1 MFVFRQLKNAH
12 TVLILVLVLSFV
24 LAGCQTNQKPNA
36 GSSGPSGTSS
46 AGDATQAAQGAEKVL
61 TISWPKDI
69 GPLNPHQYA
78 PNEFFAQGMYYEPL
92 IDYGDGGQLV
102 PKLAES
108 WDISEDGKTY
118 TFHLRQNVKF
128 SDGSAFDANV
138 VQKNFDTILANRDMH
153 SWLGVIGQIDKTEVV
168 DAHTFSITLKNQYYP
183 TLQEFAVV
191 RPLRFLGAAGFPDD
205 GNTANAIKNPISTGP
220 WVLSEY
226 KKDELAVFTRND
238 NYWGAK
244 PKIDKLVVKVIPDPE
259 ARVLALEKGDI
270 DLIYGEGVIS
280 LDSFVNLR
288 DSGKFETSI
297 SDALASRAL
306 IVNTAKGPFADLDVR
321 LALQHAVNKQALV
334 DGVTNGVE
342 KKADSIIASNF
353 PYANVGLK
361 PYDYDM
367 EAAKTLLDQAGWKL
381 PAGKTIREKDGK
393 PLEIELV
400 YMGDD
405 EVEKPMSTA
414 IQSDLKQI
422 GVQVK
427 LTGLERQLRNKRM
440 EAADFDLLF
449 WGTYGA
455 PYDPHSFVSTNYE
468 PGYGI
473 YESQQGL
480 PMAKELHQQM
490 KDVLLT
496 TDETERQKLYTS
508 ILTTLHDQAVYLPI
522 SYLTSIAVYPK
533 YVTGLKFPAHRDETP
548 FDTLDIQK

>member
-1 MFVFRQLKNAH
+1 MLHKGLRTFIIFSIIF
-12 TVLILVLVLSFV
+12 TII
-24 LAGCQTNQKPNA
+24 LAGCSSNSSNKESNA
-36 GSSGPSGTSS
+36 ASSVNASDT
-46 AGDATQAAQGAEKVL
+46 AAPANTAAEEKTL

-92 IDYGDGGQLV
+92 IDYGEGGKLV

-108 WDISEDGKTY
+108 WDVSEDGKTY
-118 TFHLRQNVKF
+118 TFHLRKNVKF
-128 SDGSAFDANV
+128 TDGSDFTAEV
-138 VQKNFDTILANRDMH
+138 VKKNFDTILANRDMH
-153 SWLGVIGQIDKTEVV
+153 SWLGVISQIENTEVV
-168 DAHTFSITLKNQYYP
+168 DANTFKITLKSQYYP
-183 TLQEFAVV
+183 ALQEFAVV

-205 GNTANAIKNPISTGP
+205 GNTANGIKSPITTGP

-226 KKDELAVFTRND
+226 KKDEEAVFTRND
-238 NYWGAK
+238 NYWGTK
-244 PKIDKLVVKVIPDPE
+244 PNIDKLIVKVIPDPE

-280 LDSFVNLR
+280 LDAFVNLR
-288 DSGKFETSI
+288 DSGKFETAV
-297 SDALASRAL
+297 SDPLASRAI
-306 IVNTAKGPFADLDVR
+306 IVNTTKGPFADLNVR

-342 KKADSIIASNF
+342 KAADTIIAPNF

-361 PYDYDM
+361 PYDYNL
-367 EAAKTLLDQAGWKL
+367 ETAKSLLDQAGWKL
-381 PAGKTIREKDGK
+381 PEGKSIREKNGQ

-405 EVEKPMSTA
+405 EVEKPMATA

-422 GVQVK
+422 GINVK

-440 EAADFDLLF
+440 EAADSDLLF
-449 WGTYGA
+449 WSTYGA
-455 PYDPHSFVSTNYE
+455 PYDPHNFVSTNYE

-473 YESQQGL
+473 FEAQQGL
-480 PMAKELHQQM
+480 PMANELHQQM

-496 TDETERQKLYTS
+496 TDEAKRQELYTS
-508 ILTTLHDQAVYLPI
+508 IFTTLHDQAVYLPI

>member
-1 MFVFRQLKNAH
+1 MYRNLKSLKAI
-12 TVLILVLVLSFV
+12 VLFTLIFSFA
-24 LAGCQTNQKPNA
+24 LAGCQSKNNNSVASESSFSTV
-36 GSSGPSGTSS
+36 GSTSPSNSTV
-46 AGDATQAAQGAEKVL
+46 GDKTL

-92 IDYGDGGQLV
+92 IDYSEGGKLV

-108 WDISEDGKTY
+108 WDISEDGKVY

-128 SDGSAFDANV
+128 TDGSTFDANV

-153 SWLGVIGQIDKTEVV
+153 SWLGVIAQIEKTEVV
-168 DAHTFSITLKNQYYP
+168 DANTFKITLKNQYYP
-183 TLQEFAVV
+183 ALQEFAVV

-205 GNTANAIKNPISTGP
+205 GNTAETIKSPITTGP

-226 KKDELAVFTRND
+226 KKDEVAVFTRND
-238 NYWGAK
+238 NYWGTK
-244 PKIDKLVVKVIPDPE
+244 PKINKLVVKVIPDPE

-270 DLIYGEGVIS
+270 DLIYGEGTIS
-280 LDSFVNLR
+280 LDAFVNLR
-288 DSGKFETSI
+288 DSGKFETSV
-297 SDALASRAL
+297 SDALASRAI
-306 IVNTAKGPFADLDVR
+306 IVNTTKGPFADQKVR

-342 KKADSIIASNF
+342 KLADTIISSNF

-361 PYDYDM
+361 AYDYNV
-367 EAAKTLLDQAGWKL
+367 ETAKSLLDQAGWKL
-381 PAGKTIREKDGK
+381 PEGKTIREKEGK
-393 PLEIELV
+393 PLQIELV

-405 EVEKPMSTA
+405 EVEKPMATA

-422 GVQVK
+422 GIDLK

-440 EAADFDLLF
+440 VAADSDLLF
-449 WGTYGA
+449 WSTYGA
-455 PYDPHSFVSTNYE
+455 PYDPHNFVSTNYE

-473 YESQQGL
+473 YEAQQGL

-508 ILTTLHDQAVYLPI
+508 IFTTLHEQAVYLPI